1 MKFFTIVLALALSA
15 CAPLQ
20 SRDGAVTLDAE
31 RVSPETVRLTL
42 RNGSASAVGYNLC
55 ASVLEH
61 ETGTTWSQ
69 VRTDDVCTMELR
81 TLAAGESATF
91 DKRLP
96 TDLPAGDYR
105 YLTSVESPLGTAQSG
120 IASDSFPVTR

>member
-1 MKFFTIVLALALSA
+1 MKFLTVVLALVLSA

-31 RVSPETVRLTL
+31 RVSPEMVRLTL
-42 RNGSASAVGYNLC
+42 RNGTASPVGYNLC
-55 ASVLEH
+55 SSVLEH

-69 VRTDDVCTMELR
+69 VRTGEVCTMELR
-81 TLAAGESATF
+81 TLAPGDSATF

-96 TDLPAGDYR
+96 ADLPAGDYR
-105 YLTSVESPLGTAQSG
+105 YLTSVESPLGTAQAG
-120 IASDSFPVTR
+120 IASDSFPVSR